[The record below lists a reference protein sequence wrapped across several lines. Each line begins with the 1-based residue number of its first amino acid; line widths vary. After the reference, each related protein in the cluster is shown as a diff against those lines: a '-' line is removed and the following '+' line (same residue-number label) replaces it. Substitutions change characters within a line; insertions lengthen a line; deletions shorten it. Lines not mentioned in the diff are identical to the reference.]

1 MSKLKTIGP
10 TQVLV
15 LALLLIATGA
25 LALMLRDTVRE
36 FVVLPLAYLAW
47 LAGVILSTIPQ
58 SILLAVL
65 LVVCVYIIARSVAWR
80 DESPLWPS
88 SAPETSASRGPMG
101 FWAAYLNNVEDSP
114 HARESLAR
122 ALRALILKMLAHQ
135 HGIEPDEVLQLL
147 RTSKRDG
154 DSDANAALSVPP
166 DVRMILL
173 DWQSWTRAA
182 PAGLSSR
189 PLQRLR
195 AMLRPSTQRDSD
207 TDRMDKQLRA
217 AIEFIEAQSGAQ
229 PDN

>member
-1 MSKLKTIGP
+1 MSRLKTIGP
-10 TQVLV
+10 TQVLI
-15 LALLLIATGA
+15 LALILIVTGA
-25 LALMLRDTVRE
+25 LVLILRDTVRE

-80 DESPLWPS
+80 DESPLWQS
-88 SAPETSASRGPMG
+88 SVPEASASRGPLG
-101 FWAAYLNNVEDSP
+101 YWATYLNNVDDSP

-122 ALRALILKMLAHQ
+122 ALRGLILKMLAHQ

-147 RTSKRDG
+147 RTSKG
-154 DSDANAALSVPP
+154 DSDAEAVLSVPP
-166 DVRMILL
+166 DVRIILL
-173 DWQSWTRAA
+173 DWQRWAYA
-182 PAGLSSR
+182 EPAGISSR

-195 AMLRPSTQRDSD
+195 AMLRPSTQRNSD
-207 TDRMDKQLRA
+207 TDRMDKSLRA

-229 PDN
+229 PYN